1 MESMGTTHVDL
12 TPWAAS
18 VLPLST
24 IANLRTLLLEG
35 EKVRLPDVLRWS
47 EHARVVNFYG
57 PSECTPN
64 STVATYTGTNT
75 ACFGYLTSG
84 RDAPIRGLNDSVG
97 AYTNVL
103 ICQLDSLWAK
113 EPHELV
119 QEVLRQML
127 EDTDFQHC
135 PLANIQQALDL
146 APGQQL
152 YNSLLSIQRLESPQ
166 SSSGKTPCLTFTA
179 IDGQDP
185 TELSLMSDH
194 PFATLQQAD
203 RILSV
208 FQSMLGKIV
217 DNKSARQKPSAQARE
232 ICRTVTAGSSSEDLI
247 DIWTW
252 NATAPAPVRTCVH
265 DLIANTVS
273 ERPSA
278 IAISAWDGE
287 QVTL

>member
-1 MESMGTTHVDL
+1 MRHQTAYYGFDESSRVFDFASASFDVGWTNPIYTFAAGACLLVPSEEQRKNDFAATMESMGTTHVDL

-185 TELSLMSDH
+185 TEYDIA
-194 PFATLQQAD
+194 P
-203 RILSV
+203 SV
-208 FQSMLGKIV
+208 GLG
-217 DNKSARQKPSAQARE
+217 DNH
-232 ICRTVTAGSSSEDLI
+232 SSVVLD
-247 DIWTW
+247 
-252 NATAPAPVRTCVH
+252 V
-265 DLIANTVS
+265 
-273 ERPSA
+273 RPSLRD
-278 IAISAWDGE
+278 SATSRSH
-287 QVTL
+287 TLGVPVDARKDC